1 MPDPELYQTQVPSS
15 PAPAPQAPRTIFR
28 GPNGIRA
35 GWRVLLFLVLIAAEV
50 LAVGIPIALILRL
63 SNGSG
68 HPRASIGV
76 SGLTPLGLSIS
87 EAVLFLFPAI
97 AALIMSRIE
106 HRRFGDYGL
115 PLASAFKKNFWIG
128 TAAGFA
134 SISGCLLAIFLL
146 HGFHL
151 SGLGIHGSTLVSATA
166 AWGLTFV
173 LVGLAEEF
181 SFRGYLQYT
190 MTTGIGFWPSAIL
203 LSLLFGLAHKSNP
216 GESAFGLLSV
226 VLFGLLFCLFLR
238 RTGNLWW
245 AVGFH
250 AGWDWGQTFFYGV
263 PDSGIPAYH
272 NLFNS
277 SFAGPQWLTGGTVG
291 PEASV
296 FTPIVLATVA
306 ILFSLVYRGNRYRTS
321 EPSPQA
327 PALPIALRNDFR
339 TETPPPPSA

>member
-63 SNGSG
+63 SNSSG